1 MKSNHYRAIS
11 LIFAII
17 MLFSVTTA
25 YAQGLTRSTT
35 RTITKDTI
43 YSGTLTAGS
52 TDTYYFTPS
61 YSGMF
66 TVETFG
72 STDTYGTVSGNTR
85 ERFFPQPPMTIAAPE
100 AILLSVLASRPE
112 ARQL

>member
-72 STDTYGTVSGNTR
+72 STDTYGTVSGNTGTI
-85 ERFFPQPPMTIAAPE
+85 FPQPPMTIAAPE